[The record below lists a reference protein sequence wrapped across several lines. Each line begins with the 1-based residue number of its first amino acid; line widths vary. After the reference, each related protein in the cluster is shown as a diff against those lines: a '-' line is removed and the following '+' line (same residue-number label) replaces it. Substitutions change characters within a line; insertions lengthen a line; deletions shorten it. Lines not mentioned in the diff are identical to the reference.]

1 MLRYGYDIF
10 FFLFNLVSDLEN
22 NALSLSNLLV
32 TEIVETLNIP
42 ENEAI
47 FILSRGLQNFE
58 SHICT
63 KRTLNEIG
71 KNRLI
76 VR

>member
-1 MLRYGYDIF
+1 MIS

-22 NALSLSNLLV
+22 NALSLSNSLV
-32 TEIVETLNIP
+32 TEMVETLNIP

-58 SHICT
+58 SYICT

>member
-10 FFLFNLVSDLEN
+10 FLFNLVLDLEN
-22 NALSLSNLLV
+22 NALSLSNSLV
-32 TEIVETLNIP
+32 TEMVETLNIL

-47 FILSRGLQNFE
+47 FILSRGLQNFK

-63 KRTLNEIG
+63 KGTLNEIG